1 MFEDLTLC
9 LKNEFFLFLLI
20 LIVSDFITGVIK
32 AGMKGEIQSSTMKE
46 GIIGKIYEIFLVCIG
61 CIIDHLSGNIHLM
74 EIITTFFIAYEG
86 SSIIENIG
94 EYVSIPDVLKQYFEK
109 LKNEDNA
116 KG

>member
-1 MFEDLTLC
+1 MFESLTLC

-32 AGMKGEIQSSTMKE
+32 AGMKGEVKSSKMKE
-46 GIIGKIYEIFLVCIG
+46 GIIGKIYEVFLVCVG
-61 CIIDHLSGNIHLM
+61 CIIDHLSGNIHLA

-86 SSIIENIG
+86 CSIIENIG
-94 EYVSIPDVLKQYFEK
+94 EYVSIPEVLKQYFEK
-109 LKNEDNA
+109 LKDNNA